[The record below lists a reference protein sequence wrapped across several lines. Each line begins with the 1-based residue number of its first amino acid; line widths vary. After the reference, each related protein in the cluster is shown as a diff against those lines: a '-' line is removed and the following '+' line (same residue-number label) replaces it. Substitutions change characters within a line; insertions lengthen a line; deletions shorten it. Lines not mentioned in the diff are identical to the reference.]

1 MPYRIARRAPAAL
14 LWLLA
19 GPTPG
24 FASGDEEFGRFA
36 APDNL
41 CRVDDRP
48 AVVAPVQPLRRG
60 ASAPDPADCALSTS
74 NPSAD
79 YDPTFVLRIQVVV
92 HIIQDSACSAGALT
106 DAQVASQITV
116 MNEDFRALAGT
127 PGAGGVD
134 SGIEF
139 VLATIDPEGEP
150 TTGITR
156 DCNSAWYTDPSP
168 CPYCAAL
175 AWDPTR
181 YLNLYTNTA
190 ANARGY
196 VPFLPATPGA
206 GVGTNL
212 DRVVINTLAFGRPGP
227 VPAHA
232 GGRTVTHEVGHFL
245 GLFHVYFNGCGV
257 ATVPDCYAT
266 GDLLCDTLPD
276 AADHHGCPLDT
287 TQCGGVTAPV
297 ENYMELS
304 DDSCLQRFTLEQA
317 RRMRCTLQHY
327 RAGLAVSP
335 GLFADG
341 FETGS
346 TTNWSATVP

>member
-1 MPYRIARRAPAAL
+1 MPVPGLASDARWRPPLAACSLDDEPGAIEPAPL
-14 LWLLA
+14 
-19 GPTPG
+19 
-24 FASGDEEFGRFA
+24 F
-36 APDNL
+36 
-41 CRVDDRP
+41 V
-48 AVVAPVQPLRRG
+48 RG
-60 ASAPDPADCALSTS
+60 AGAPDPADCALSSS
-74 NPSAD
+74 NPSSD
-79 YDPTFVLRIQVVV
+79 YDPTTVLRIQVVV
-92 HIIQDSACSAGALT
+92 HVIQDSACSAGALS

-134 SGIEF
+134 SQIEF
-139 VLATIDPEGEP
+139 VLATIDPEGNP

-156 DCNSAWYTDPSP
+156 DCNTSWYNDPTP

-196 VPFLPATPGA
+196 VPFLPAAPGG

-212 DRVVINTLAFGRPGP
+212 DRVVINHLAFGRPGP

-232 GGRTVTHEVGHFL
+232 GGRTVTHEVGHYL
-245 GLFHVYFNGCGV
+245 GLYHVYFNGCGV
-257 ATVPDCYAT
+257 ATAPDCYAT

-287 TQCGGVTAPV
+287 AQCGGVTAPV

-327 RAGLAVSP
+327 RPDLASSP
-335 GLFADG
+335 GLFIDG
-341 FETGS
+341 FESAS
-346 TTNWSATVP
+346 TSSWSLTVP

>member
-1 MPYRIARRAPAAL
+1 MCPGMRCLLALAASA
-14 LWLLA
+14 LWLAPSARA
-19 GPTPG
+19 GAGGVAAFALDACRVESSVPALD
-24 FASGDEEFGRFA
+24 ASGFSLLAMGS
-36 APDNL
+36 P
-41 CRVDDRP
+41 
-48 AVVAPVQPLRRG
+48 
-60 ASAPDPADCALSTS
+60 SPADCAAATS
-74 NPSAD
+74 NPSPA
-79 YDPTFVLRIQVVV
+79 YEPTSVLTIQVVV
-92 HIIQDSACSAGALT
+92 HVIQNDGCVAGGLS
-106 DAQVASQITV
+106 DAQVASQIEV

-127 PGAGGVD
+127 PGSGGVD
-134 SGIEF
+134 AQIAF
-139 VLATIDPEGEP
+139 ALATVDPLGNP
-150 TTGITR
+150 TSGITR
-156 DCNSAWYTDPSP
+156 DCNTTWYNDPSP
-168 CPYCAAL
+168 CPYCATL

-196 VPFLPATPGA
+196 VPFLPSAPGA

-232 GGRTVTHEVGHFL
+232 GGRTVTHEVGHYL
-245 GLFHVYFNGCGV
+245 GLYHVYFNGCGV
-257 ATVPDCYAT
+257 ATAPECYAT

-276 AADHHGCPLDT
+276 AVDHHGCPSDT

-304 DDSCLQRFTLEQA
+304 DDTCLERFTLEQV

-327 RAGLAVSP
+327 RPGLATAP

-341 FETGS
+341 FESGDTAS
-346 TTNWSATVP
+346 WSATVG

>member
-1 MPYRIARRAPAAL
+1 MLSGTRCLRALVASAALAVPAAGAV
-14 LWLLA
+14 A
-19 GPTPG
+19 GDLTA
-24 FASGDEEFGRFA
+24 FALDA
-36 APDNL
+36 
-41 CRVDDRP
+41 CRVDDS
-48 AVVAPVQPLRRG
+48 VAASTRADFLQPEPG
-60 ASAPDPADCALSTS
+60 SPSPADCAATTS
-74 NPSAD
+74 NPSSD
-79 YDPTFVLRIQVVV
+79 YDPTSVLTIQVVV
-92 HIIQDSACSAGALT
+92 HILQNDGCVAGGLT
-106 DAQVASQITV
+106 DDQVASQIEV

-127 PGAGGVD
+127 PGSGGVD
-134 SGIEF
+134 SGIAF
-139 VLATIDPEGEP
+139 VLATVDPQGAL
-150 TTGITR
+150 TSGITR
-156 DCNSAWYTDPSP
+156 DCNTVWYNDPSP

-196 VPFLPATPGA
+196 VPFLPAAPGS

-232 GGRTVTHEVGHFL
+232 GGRTVTHEVGHYL
-245 GLFHVYFNGCGV
+245 GLYHAYFSGCGV
-257 ATVPDCYAT
+257 ATPPDCYAT

-276 AADHHGCPLDT
+276 AADHHGCPVDS

-304 DDSCLQRFTLEQA
+304 DDTCLERFTLEQA

-327 RAGLAVSP
+327 RPGLATSS
-335 GLFADG
+335 GLFSDG
-341 FETGS
+341 FESGGS
-346 TTNWSATVP
+346 ANWSATVG

>member
-1 MPYRIARRAPAAL
+1 MSPATRCLLALAAWAL
-14 LWLLA
+14 LTAPPARAGAEDLA
-19 GPTPG
+19 A
-24 FASGDEEFGRFA
+24 FALDA
-36 APDNL
+36 
-41 CRVDDRP
+41 CRVEDASP
-48 AVVAPVQPLRRG
+48 IGGSAELAPVEMGSPT
-60 ASAPDPADCALSTS
+60 PADCAATTS
-74 NPSAD
+74 NPSSD
-79 YDPTFVLRIQVVV
+79 YDPRNVLTIQVVV
-92 HIIQDSACSAGALT
+92 HIIQNDGCVAGGLS
-106 DAQVASQITV
+106 DAQVASQIEV

-127 PGAGGVD
+127 PGSGGVD
-134 SGIEF
+134 AQIEF
-139 VLATIDPEGEP
+139 ALATVDPQGNP

-156 DCNSAWYTDPSP
+156 DCNTVWYNDPSP
-168 CPYCAAL
+168 CQYCATL

-196 VPFLPATPGA
+196 VPFLPAAPGA

-232 GGRTVTHEVGHFL
+232 GGRTVTHEVGHYL
-245 GLFHVYFNGCGV
+245 GLYHVYFNGCGV
-257 ATVPDCYAT
+257 ATPPDCYAT

-304 DDSCLQRFTLEQA
+304 DDTCLERFTLEQV
-317 RRMRCTLQHY
+317 RRMRCTLQHF
-327 RAGLAVSP
+327 RPGLATAS
-335 GLFADG
+335 GLFSDG
-341 FETGS
+341 FESGDTAG
-346 TTNWSATVP
+346 WSATVG